1 MNIKEKLAT
10 IQQEL
15 KVPKTKPNKFGGYK
29 YRNVDMI
36 LEAIKPLLKDQKCIL
51 TLNDEVVEVGGRV
64 YVKAM
69 AVLEESDGEGGIGV
83 SGWAREQLERKKSD
97 DSQLTGAASTYA
109 RKRALEGLLLL
120 DDSGDVQDPDSYEE
134 DPEEEL
140 DKQEAEELQ
149 QEEEEAPVERK
160 PRSRRKK
167 KAETPDFM
175 NIPEGVDEE
184 VPFDAVKEQQE
195 LSEEELEEH
204 IGKVFGG
211 PYDPETGLPTM
222 EDEEDEKLTKDT
234 CFKVLQADG
243 KYNYIK
249 LHAGDEIPEGA
260 VEITEEEFKEGVTRI
275 AQGKEEPEQKPMT
288 RRARKRRNS

>member
-1 MNIKEKLAT
+1 MNIKEKLAV

-15 KVPKTKPNKFGGYK
+15 KVPKSKPNRFGGYK

-36 LEAIKPLLKDQKCIL
+36 TEAVKPLLKDQKCIL

-64 YVKAM
+64 YVKAT
-69 AVLEESDGEGGIGV
+69 AVLEETDGEGGIGV
-83 SGWAREQLERKKSD
+83 SGYAREQLERKKSD

-109 RKRALEGLLLL
+109 RKRALEGLFLL
-120 DDSGDVQDPDSYEE
+120 DDSGDVTDPDEYEE

-140 DKQEAEELQ
+140 DKQEAEEQ
-149 QEEEEAPVERK
+149 EEAPVERK

-167 KAETPDFM
+167 KEEDFM

-184 VPFDAVKEQQE
+184 VPFTTEKE
-195 LSEEELEEH
+195 LSKEELEEH
-204 IGKVFGG
+204 MCKVFGG

-222 EDEEDEKLTKDT
+222 EDEEDDKLTKDT

-249 LHAGDEIPEGA
+249 LHPGDEVPEGA
-260 VEITEEEFKEGVTRI
+260 VEITEKEFGEGVTRI
-275 AQGKEEPEQKPMT
+275 AQGKEEPEQKPIT
-288 RRARKRRNS
+288 RRARKRRN

>member
-1 MNIKEKLAT
+1 MNIKEKLAI

-15 KVPKTKPNKFGGYK
+15 KVPKSKPNRFGGYK

-36 LEAIKPLLKDQKCIL
+36 TEAVKPLLKDQKCIL

-64 YVKAM
+64 YVKAT
-69 AVLEESDGEGGIGV
+69 AVLEETDGEGGIGV
-83 SGWAREQLERKKSD
+83 SGYAREQLERKKSD

-109 RKRALEGLLLL
+109 RKRALEGLFLL
-120 DDSGDVQDPDSYEE
+120 DDSGDVTDPDEYEE

-140 DKQEAEELQ
+140 DKQEAEEQ
-149 QEEEEAPVERK
+149 EEAPVERK

-167 KAETPDFM
+167 KEEDFM

-184 VPFDAVKEQQE
+184 VPFTTEKE
-195 LSEEELEEH
+195 LSKEELEEH
-204 IGKVFGG
+204 MDKVFGG
-211 PYDPETGLPTM
+211 PFDPETGLPTM
-222 EDEEDEKLTKDT
+222 EDEEDDKLTKDT

-249 LHAGDEIPEGA
+249 LHPGDEVPEGA
-260 VEITEEEFKEGVTRI
+260 VEITEKEFGEGVTRI
-275 AQGKEEPEQKPMT
+275 AQGKEEPEQKPIT
-288 RRARKRRNS
+288 RRARKRRN

>member
-1 MNIKEKLAT
+1 MNIKEKLAV

-15 KVPKTKPNKFGGYK
+15 KVPKSKPNRFGGYK

-36 LEAIKPLLKDQKCIL
+36 TEAVKPLLKDQKCIL

-64 YVKAM
+64 YVKAT
-69 AVLEESDGEGGIGV
+69 AVLEETDGEGGIGV
-83 SGWAREQLERKKSD
+83 SGYAREQLERKKSD

-109 RKRALEGLLLL
+109 RKRALEGLFLL
-120 DDSGDVQDPDSYEE
+120 DDSGDVTDPDEYEE

-140 DKQEAEELQ
+140 DKQEAEEQ
-149 QEEEEAPVERK
+149 EEAPVERK

-167 KAETPDFM
+167 TEEDFM

-184 VPFDAVKEQQE
+184 VPFTTEKE
-195 LSEEELEEH
+195 LSKEELEEH
-204 IGKVFGG
+204 MCKVFGG

-222 EDEEDEKLTKDT
+222 EDEEDDKLTKDT

-249 LHAGDEIPEGA
+249 LHPGDEVPEGA
-260 VEITEEEFKEGVTRI
+260 VEITEEEFGEGVTRI

-288 RRARKRRNS
+288 RRARKRRN

>member
-1 MNIKEKLAT
+1 MNIKEKLAV
-10 IQQEL
+10 IQHDL
-15 KVPKTKPNKFGGYK
+15 KVPKSKPNRFGGYK

-36 LEAIKPLLKDQKCIL
+36 LENIKPLLKEQRCIL
-51 TLNDEVVEVGGRV
+51 TLNDEVVQVGERV
-64 YVKAM
+64 YVRAT
-69 AVLEESDGEGGIGV
+69 AVIEETDGDGGIGV

-109 RKRALEGLLLL
+109 RKRALEGLFLL
-120 DDSGDVQDPDSYEE
+120 DDSGDVTDPDEYEE

-140 DKQEAEELQ
+140 DKQEAEEQ
-149 QEEEEAPVERK
+149 EEAPVERK

-167 KAETPDFM
+167 KEEDFM
-175 NIPEGVDEE
+175 NIPEGTDEE
-184 VPFDAVKEQQE
+184 LPWPTEEKEITK
-195 LSEEELEEH
+195 EELEER

-222 EDEEDEKLTKDT
+222 EDEEDDKLTKDT

-249 LHAGDEIPEGA
+249 LHPGDEVPEGA
-260 VEITEEEFKEGVTRI
+260 VEITEKEFGEGVTRI
-275 AQGKEEPEQKPMT
+275 AQGKEEPEQKPIT
-288 RRARKRRNS
+288 RRARKRRN

>member
-1 MNIKEKLAT
+1 MNIKEKLAV

-15 KVPKTKPNKFGGYK
+15 KVPKSKPNRFGGYK

-36 LEAIKPLLKDQKCIL
+36 TEAVKPLLKDQKCIL

-64 YVKAM
+64 YVKAT
-69 AVLEESDGEGGIGV
+69 AVLEETDGEGGIGV
-83 SGWAREQLERKKSD
+83 SGYAREQLERKKSD

-109 RKRALEGLLLL
+109 RKRALEGLFLL
-120 DDSGDVQDPDSYEE
+120 DDSGDVTDPDEYEE
-134 DPEEEL
+134 DPNEEL
-140 DKQEAEELQ
+140 DKQEAEEQ
-149 QEEEEAPVERK
+149 EEAPVERK

-167 KAETPDFM
+167 EEDFM

-184 VPFDAVKEQQE
+184 VPFTTEKE

-222 EDEEDEKLTKDT
+222 EDEEDDKLTKDT
-234 CFKVLQADG
+234 CFKVLRVDG

-249 LHAGDEIPEGA
+249 LHAGDEVPEGA
-260 VEITEEEFKEGVTRI
+260 VEITEKEFGEGVTRI
-275 AQGKEEPEQKPMT
+275 AQGKEEPEQKPIT
-288 RRARKRRNS
+288 RRARKRRN

>member
-1 MNIKEKLAT
+1 MNIKEKLAV

-15 KVPKTKPNKFGGYK
+15 KVPKSKPNRFGGYK

-36 LEAIKPLLKDQKCIL
+36 TEAVKPLLKDHKCIL

-64 YVKAM
+64 YVKAT
-69 AVLEESDGEGGIGV
+69 AVLEETDGEGGVGV
-83 SGWAREQLERKKSD
+83 SGYAREQLERKKSD

-109 RKRALEGLLLL
+109 RKRALEGLFLL
-120 DDSGDVQDPDSYEE
+120 DDSGDVTDPDEYEE

-140 DKQEAEELQ
+140 DKQEAEEQ
-149 QEEEEAPVERK
+149 EEAPVERK

-167 KAETPDFM
+167 KEEDFM

-184 VPFDAVKEQQE
+184 VPFTTEKE
-195 LSEEELEEH
+195 LSKEELEEH
-204 IGKVFGG
+204 MDKVFGG
-211 PYDPETGLPTM
+211 PFDPETGLPTM
-222 EDEEDEKLTKDT
+222 EDEEDDKLTKDT

-249 LHAGDEIPEGA
+249 LHPGDEVPEGA
-260 VEITEEEFKEGVTRI
+260 VEITEKEFGEGVTRI
-275 AQGKEEPEQKPMT
+275 AQGKEEPEQKPIT
-288 RRARKRRNS
+288 RRARKRRN

>member
-1 MNIKEKLAT
+1 MNIKEKLAI

-15 KVPKTKPNKFGGYK
+15 KVPKSKPNRFGGYK

-36 LEAIKPLLKDQKCIL
+36 TEAVKPLLKDQKCIL

-64 YVKAM
+64 YVKAT
-69 AVLEESDGEGGIGV
+69 AVLEETDGEGGIGV
-83 SGWAREQLERKKSD
+83 SGYAREQLERKKSD

-109 RKRALEGLLLL
+109 RKRALEGLFLL
-120 DDSGDVQDPDSYEE
+120 DDSGDVTDPDEYEE

-140 DKQEAEELQ
+140 DKQEAEEQ
-149 QEEEEAPVERK
+149 EEAPVERK

-167 KAETPDFM
+167 KKEEDFM

-184 VPFDAVKEQQE
+184 VPFITEKE
-195 LSEEELEEH
+195 LSQEELEEH

-222 EDEEDEKLTKDT
+222 EDEEDDKLTKDT

-249 LHAGDEIPEGA
+249 LHPGDEVPEGA
-260 VEITEEEFKEGVTRI
+260 VEITEKEFGEGVTRI
-275 AQGKEEPEQKPMT
+275 AQGKGEPEQKPIT